1 MESLPLWFLVLSL
14 FLPRVSLV
22 IAYFA
27 KDLVA
32 FALHGWIPPVL
43 GVIIPRVLVMI
54 LIYQDRGFSW
64 WLLLHAVVMAC
75 VYGGS
80 GSQAKRSSK

>member
-1 MESLPLWFLVLSL
+1 MESLPLWFLILSL

-22 IAYFA
+22 IAYFE
-27 KDLVA
+27 KELVT
-32 FALHGWIPPVL
+32 FGLHGWIPPAL
-43 GVIIPRVLVMI
+43 GVVIPRALVMI

-80 GSQAKRSSK
+80 GSKAKRH

>member
-14 FLPRVSLV
+14 FLPRISLV
-22 IAYFA
+22 IAYFE

-32 FALHGWIPPVL
+32 YALHGWIPPAL
-43 GVIIPRVLVMI
+43 GVVIPRALVLI
-54 LIYQDRGFSW
+54 LIYRNQGFSG
-64 WLLLHAVVMAC
+64 WLLLHAIVMAC

-80 GSQAKRSSK
+80 GSKVAGRG

>member
-1 MESLPLWFLVLSL
+1 MESLPLWFLILSL

-22 IAYFA
+22 IAYFEKELA
-27 KDLVA
+27 P
-32 FALHGWIPPVL
+32 FGMHGWIPPAL
-43 GVIIPRVLVMI
+43 GVLVPRALVII

-80 GSQAKRSSK
+80 GSKAAKKRS

>member
-22 IAYFA
+22 IAYLEH
-27 KDLVA
+27 DLVA
-32 FALHGWIPPVL
+32 FAMHGWIPLAL
-43 GVIIPRVLVMI
+43 GVVIPRVLVMI

-64 WLLLHAVVMAC
+64 WLLLHAVVMVC
-75 VYGGS
+75 VYTGS
-80 GSQAKRSSK
+80 GSKAKRH